1 MFKIQNQ
8 YYLFF
13 LFYLTVLLCSCQ
25 NSLLDSKT
33 NVIVGANQIYKYERL
48 IKNKNIGIIANHT
61 SVIFKENNSYTHLID
76 SLLSLNFKIKKIFAP
91 EHGFRGSEP
100 NGADIKDEVDI
111 KTGIEIISLHGKNR
125 DYGKIDDNDL
135 SNIDILI
142 FDIQDVGVRFYTHI
156 SVLHYAMEASARNS
170 IPLIVLDRPNPN
182 AHYIDGPVLNLKNK
196 SFVGMH
202 EVPIVYGLTIGE
214 YATMINGEGWLG
226 NNYKSELY
234 IIELKN
240 YDRSIVYNLPIKPS
254 PNLPNKKSIN
264 LYPSLCLFEGT
275 NVSIGRGTNMQFQIY
290 GSPYL
295 DKNLNTFSF
304 KPFPNLGSKNPKHKG
319 TLCFGK
325 DLKNNKKLNEIDLSF
340 IINAFNDSDKKNSFF
355 NNYFIKLVGTEN
367 LKNQIINN
375 ISQNEIKR
383 SWEIKLNKFKLVREK
398 YLIYKN

>member
-1 MFKIQNQ
+1 
-8 YYLFF
+8 
-13 LFYLTVLLCSCQ
+13 
-25 NSLLDSKT
+25 
-33 NVIVGANQIYKYERL
+33 
-48 IKNKNIGIIANHT
+48 
-61 SVIFKENNSYTHLID
+61 
-76 SLLSLNFKIKKIFAP
+76 
-91 EHGFRGSEP
+91 
-100 NGADIKDEVDI
+100 
-111 KTGIEIISLHGKNR
+111 
-125 DYGKIDDNDL
+125 
-135 SNIDILI
+135 
-142 FDIQDVGVRFYTHI
+142 
-156 SVLHYAMEASARNS
+156 
-170 IPLIVLDRPNPN
+170 
-182 AHYIDGPVLNLKNK
+182 
-196 SFVGMH
+196 MH
-202 EVPIVYGLTIGE
+202 
-214 YATMINGEGWLG
+214 
-226 NNYKSELY
+226 

-240 YDRSIVYNLPIKPS
+240 YDRSIIYNLPIKPS

-375 ISQNEIKR
+375 ISQNDIKR
-383 SWEIKLNKFKLVREK
+383 SWETKLNKFKLVREK
-398 YLIYKN
+398 YLVYKN